1 MFKEKQINGKNVFY
15 SDLIQTEHFFTSREL
30 IVKDNVNEICDYL
43 KIEPKNL
50 IHPTQIH
57 SDRVEIVKDNK
68 YIYDNVDSL
77 ILDKKDKAIY
87 LNFADCVP
95 VILYDYKNNIAA
107 IAHAG
112 WRGTSERIVQKTV
125 IRMMNVFNSNPKYI
139 VAAIGPCISF
149 EEFETYP
156 DAVKRLKASITRIH
170 NPYFNGNYVDLK
182 GLNKEQLNEIGVF
195 DIDICPYCTVR
206 DNDKFFSYRKENKT
220 QNRHSAIIK
229 IL

>member
-1 MFKEKQINGKNVFY
+1 MFKVKQINGKDVYY
-15 SDLIQTEHFFTSREL
+15 SDLIQTEHFFTSRNL
-30 IVKDNVNEICDYL
+30 IVKDNVNEICEYL
-43 KIEPKNL
+43 KIDSKNL

-57 SDRVEIVKDNK
+57 SDRVEIVEDNK
-68 YIYDNVDSL
+68 YIYDNTDAL
-77 ILDKKDKAIY
+77 ILNKKDKAIY

-95 VILYDYKNNIAA
+95 IIFYDYKNNIGA

-112 WRGTSERIVQKTV
+112 WRGTVERIAQKTAL
-125 IRMMNVFNSNPKYI
+125 RMMKVFGSKPEEI

-156 DAVKRLKASITRIH
+156 EAVKKLRASITKIK

-182 GLNKEQLNEIGVF
+182 GLNKEQLNEI
-195 DIDICPYCTVR
+195 DIFYVDVCPYCTVK

-220 QNRHSAIIK
+220 QNRHSAVIK
-229 IL
+229 IR